1 MEFNGSKDREKTEI
15 MSMQGLKLESCLDLQ
30 QAETEN
36 ISYFRFPVMIKS
48 RSCISKNLPILL
60 SKYAPFFSKERKL
73 ILIQHLSLRWSNADI
88 GGMWMFKIG
97 PLSNNE
103 NILEPSLTSNS
114 SKKEKKKICKNLGI
128 IKNNIISFFLGLDP
142 YSARSCD
149 LGQLTCHGSATC
161 EDHSNGFCCK
171 CINGWYGDG
180 STCLP
185 KVL

>member
-1 MEFNGSKDREKTEI
+1 MSKH
-15 MSMQGLKLESCLDLQ
+15 
-30 QAETEN
+30 A
-36 ISYFRFPVMIKS
+36 
-48 RSCISKNLPILL
+48 
-60 SKYAPFFSKERKL
+60 FFEL
-73 ILIQHLSLRWSNADI
+73 ILIQHLLPRWSNADI

-97 PLSNNE
+97 PLRSNE

-114 SKKEKKKICKNLGI
+114 SKKEKTCKKFVMM
-128 IKNNIISFFLGLDP
+128 KNNCKSFFQGLDP

-185 KVL
+185 KVLLSRFY